1 MSTIEPE
8 RELALNDERESTNS
22 DAVAS
27 LPIAFTPREPV
38 PDVITNVTSLK
49 AYAERLREGSG
60 PLALDAERASGF
72 KYSQRAYLV
81 QLRRAGAGTALI
93 DPLSC
98 PDLSVIQDATEGVEW
113 ILHAATQDLACLAEV
128 GLRPS
133 KLFDTELAG
142 RLLGR
147 ERVSLGP
154 LVASELGEHLEKGH
168 GAADWSL
175 RPLSSA
181 QLLYAALDV
190 ELLAELREVMYAELE
205 RDGKLYWALEE
216 FEALLTFTPR
226 DRGDDPWRRTSGIH
240 KIRKPRA
247 LAVVRALWVA
257 RDTVAQREDIAPG
270 RILPDAAIAAAATIL
285 PTTADALGEIKEFNG
300 RGQTRRRAT
309 WWAAISTALALSE
322 AELPVAAQPS
332 TGPPAPRAWA
342 ERDPE
347 AFARLEAAR
356 AGLKKISEQV
366 RVPVENLLSP
376 EIVRRVCWTPP
387 IAPALL
393 ADVLQA
399 GGARP
404 WQIELA
410 GSTLQGA
417 LAAKVQPQVTDG

>member
-1 MSTIEPE
+1 MTTIEPE
-8 RELALNDERESTNS
+8 SELALNAQPDLADSEVVT
-22 DAVAS
+22 AP
-27 LPIAFTPREPV
+27 LIPFIPREPV
-38 PDVITNVTSLK
+38 PDVITNVTSLR
-49 AYAERLREGSG
+49 AYAERLREGHG

-93 DPLSC
+93 DPISV
-98 PDLSVIQDATEGVEW
+98 PDLSVIQAATEGVEW

-133 KLFDTELAG
+133 RLFDTELAG

-168 GAADWSL
+168 GAADWSI

-190 ELLAELREVMYAELE
+190 ELLAELRDVMYAELE
-205 RDGKLYWALEE
+205 RDGKIIWALEE

-309 WWAAISTALALSE
+309 WWAAISSALALSE
-322 AELPVAAQPS
+322 AELPMASLPTA
-332 TGPPAPRAWA
+332 GPPAPRAWA

-356 AGLKKISEQV
+356 AGLKKISERVQ
-366 RVPVENLLSP
+366 VPVENLLSP
-376 EIVRRVCWTPP
+376 ELVRRVCWSPP
-387 IAPALL
+387 TAPVML
-393 ADVLQA
+393 AEVLRA

-404 WQIELA
+404 WQIELT
-410 GSTLQGA
+410 GSILQSA
-417 LAAKVQPQVTDG
+417 LGAKVTPQVTGE

>member
-1 MSTIEPE
+1 MTTIEPE
-8 RELALNDERESTNS
+8 SELALNAQPDLADSEVVT
-22 DAVAS
+22 AP
-27 LPIAFTPREPV
+27 LIPFIPREPV
-38 PDVITNVTSLK
+38 PDVITNVTSLR
-49 AYAERLREGSG
+49 AYAERLREGHG

-93 DPLSC
+93 DPISV
-98 PDLSVIQDATEGVEW
+98 PDLSVIQAATEGVEW

-133 KLFDTELAG
+133 RLFDTELAG

-168 GAADWSL
+168 GAADWSI

-190 ELLAELREVMYAELE
+190 ELLAELRDVMYAELE
-205 RDGKLYWALEE
+205 RDGKLTWALEE

-309 WWAAISTALALSE
+309 WWAAINSALALSE
-322 AELPVAAQPS
+322 AELPMASLPTA
-332 TGPPAPRAWA
+332 GPPAPRAWA

-356 AGLKKISEQV
+356 AGLKKISERV

-376 EIVRRVCWTPP
+376 ELVRRVCWSPP
-387 IAPALL
+387 TASVML
-393 ADVLQA
+393 AEVLRA

-404 WQIELA
+404 WQIELT
-410 GSTLQGA
+410 GSILQSA
-417 LAAKVQPQVTDG
+417 LGAKVTPQVTGE

>member
-1 MSTIEPE
+1 MTTIEPE
-8 RELALNDERESTNS
+8 SELALNAQPDLADSEVVT
-22 DAVAS
+22 AP
-27 LPIAFTPREPV
+27 LIPFIPREPV
-38 PDVITNVTSLK
+38 PDVITNVTSLR
-49 AYAERLREGSG
+49 AYAERLREGHG

-93 DPLSC
+93 DPISV
-98 PDLSVIQDATEGVEW
+98 PDLSVIQAATEGVEW

-133 KLFDTELAG
+133 RLFDTELAG

-168 GAADWSL
+168 GAADWSI

-190 ELLAELREVMYAELE
+190 ELLAELRDVMYVELE
-205 RDGKLYWALEE
+205 RDGKIIWALEE

-309 WWAAISTALALSE
+309 WWAAINSALALSE
-322 AELPVAAQPS
+322 AELPMASLPTA
-332 TGPPAPRAWA
+332 GPPAPRAWA

-356 AGLKKISEQV
+356 AGLKKISERVQ
-366 RVPVENLLSP
+366 VPVENLLSP
-376 EIVRRVCWTPP
+376 ELVRRVCWSPP
-387 IAPALL
+387 TASVML
-393 ADVLQA
+393 AEVLRA

-404 WQIELA
+404 WQIELT
-410 GSTLQGA
+410 GSILQSA
-417 LAAKVQPQVTDG
+417 LGAKVTPQVTGE